1 MQDTLIRE
9 PAADVAARFDIYKL
23 IHKGL
28 RLAYGDT
35 LAKLGSADID
45 DAGSLEA
52 ALAQA
57 QALFDLLQLHYGHED
72 RFMHPALEHAQ
83 PGATLRIEAEHREHL
98 SALDALR
105 ELIEVVRA
113 SRGATR
119 AGALTRLYQ
128 ALARYMAAD
137 FEHMAFEDGE
147 FNAILW
153 RHYSDVEILAL
164 HHELVATI
172 EPAVMAWT
180 LRWIVPA
187 LNHGERVAF
196 LGGAR
201 QGMPAEVFAGVLAI
215 ARDRLPAREWQK
227 LAEALG
233 V

>member
-1 MQDTLIRE
+1 MHDILTRE
-9 PAADVAARFDIYKL
+9 GTTTQAARFDIYNL
-23 IHKGL
+23 IHKAL

-35 LAKLGSADID
+35 LAKLGSVDADD
-45 DAGSLEA
+45 PASLDA

-57 QALFDLLQLHYGHED
+57 HSLFDLLQHHYEHED
-72 RFMHPALEHAQ
+72 RFIHPALAQAQ
-83 PGATLRIEAEHREHL
+83 PGATLRIEAEHREHIA
-98 SALDALR
+98 SLDAMR
-105 ELIEVVRA
+105 ELVEVVRA

-119 AGALTRLYQ
+119 SGALARLYH

-153 RHYSDVEILAL
+153 RHYSDAEILAIDR
-164 HHELVATI
+164 ELVAAVD
-172 EPAVMAWT
+172 PAVMAVA
-180 LRWIVPA
+180 LPWIVAA

-215 ARDRLPAREWQK
+215 ARETLASRDWQK
-227 LAEALG
+227 LAAALG